1 MVEPG
6 WVSELLDNQNWDEKI
21 YQILVLF
28 FLVQGNGDVP
38 NVDDKEGVR
47 AYAAGK
53 LKAEEGNIGK
63 RKIFIEEN

>member
-28 FLVQGNGDVP
+28 FLVQGNTDAPDV
-38 NVDDKEGVR
+38 NDKEAVR

-53 LKAEEGNIGK
+53 LKAEEGNIGN
-63 RKIFIEEN
+63 RRVLF